1 MSNYIN
7 VQSLIKRYRGSQE
20 EALKGVSLS
29 VSAGEFFGLL
39 GPNAAGKTTLI
50 SIMCGLVHITEGAV
64 IVRDIDMLKNPGR
77 IRKLI
82 GLVPQDI
89 ALYPSMTIREN
100 IIFFGQMHGL
110 RGKKLR
116 ERVDFCLNMVRL
128 EGHAHKRISR
138 CSGGI
143 VRRANLMAG
152 LIHEPE
158 LVFLDEPTVGVD
170 AQSRN
175 LISEYVQGLN
185 RAGATI
191 VYTTHYMEEAQ
202 SMCSRIMIIDNGMII
217 KDGSP
222 DNLIKDE
229 GCSNLGEVFLKLT
242 GKELRE

>member
-1 MSNYIN
+1 MSNYIDVKN
-7 VQSLIKRYRGSQE
+7 LIKRYGNSHE
-20 EALKGVSLS
+20 EALKGVSLN
-29 VSAGEFFGLL
+29 VGAGEFFGLL

-50 SIMCGLVHITEGAV
+50 SIMCGLVNITDGSV
-64 IVRDIDMLKNPGR
+64 MVRDININKNPR
-77 IRKLI
+77 KIRSLI

-100 IIFFGQMHGL
+100 INFFGQMYGL
-110 RGKKLR
+110 KGKKLK
-116 ERVDFCLNMVRL
+116 ERVDFCLGVVQL
-128 EGHAHKRISR
+128 GAHAGKKVSQ

-143 VRRANLMAG
+143 MRRANLMAG

-175 LISEYVQGLN
+175 LISEYVQELN

-202 SMCSRIMIIDNGMII
+202 SLCSRIVIIDNGII
-217 KDGSP
+217 ITDGSP
-222 DNLIKDE
+222 ARLIKE
-229 GCSNLGEVFLKLT
+229 ERCLNLGEVFLKLT

>member
-1 MSNYIN
+1 MSNYID
-7 VQSLIKRYRGSQE
+7 VQNLVKRYRTSHE

-29 VSAGEFFGLL
+29 VNAGEFFGLL

-50 SIMCGLVHITEGAV
+50 SIMCGLVNITEGSV
-64 IVRDIDMLKNPGR
+64 IVRDMNINKNPGG
-77 IRKLI
+77 IRNLI

-100 IIFFGQMHGL
+100 ITFFGQMHGL
-110 RGKKLR
+110 RKKRLKDR
-116 ERVDFCLNMVRL
+116 LDFCLNVVKL
-128 EGHAHKRISR
+128 EGHANKKVSQ

-143 VRRANLMAG
+143 MRRANLMAG

-175 LISEYVQGLN
+175 LIAEYVQELN
-185 RAGATI
+185 RAGTTI

-202 SMCSRIMIIDNGMII
+202 EMCHRVVIIDNGII
-217 KDGSP
+217 VKDGSP
-222 DNLIKDE
+222 DKLIDDE